1 MPDLVA
7 HIRRVFAAQVE
18 NAMTTIATENNVS
31 VVKWE
36 DYAVN
41 SMTQEEAIQDKLSGK
56 DASIWQRYKTILAAR
71 RVLCTGPVSGEG
83 TC

>member
-1 MPDLVA
+1 MPGKGWSCILDTALAFAGQEASNDGKSTMPDLVA

-36 DYAVN
+36 DYAV
-41 SMTQEEAIQDKLSGK
+41 K
-56 DASIWQRYKTILAAR
+56 
-71 RVLCTGPVSGEG
+71 GE
-83 TC
+83 